1 MEMLGKILVIIISM
15 IIISCDCYNAG
26 MDYQD
31 NIALEQVVTW
41 DSDNIFTPNIFEHNG
56 RCFMK
61 KNETWMLLNGDA
73 TPNIR
78 TMSNKK
84 IECLEKSEVEWASRV
99 CDSITDKERE
109 NLKAL
114 ICSKPAKSV
123 NTGKRPALGY

>member
-1 MEMLGKILVIIISM
+1 
-15 IIISCDCYNAG
+15 
-26 MDYQD
+26 
-31 NIALEQVVTW
+31 
-41 DSDNIFTPNIFEHNG
+41 
-56 RCFMK
+56 MK

-78 TMSNKK
+78 TMSNKE

-123 NTGKRPALGY
+123 NTNQTSVRILKPALHYITITIF

>member
-1 MEMLGKILVIIISM
+1 MLGKTLVAIIFM
-15 IIISCDCYNAG
+15 LIISCDYYNAG
-26 MDYQD
+26 MEYQD

-41 DSDNIFTPNIFEHNG
+41 DSDNKFTPNIFEHDG

-78 TMSNKK
+78 TMSDKK
-84 IECLEKSEVEWASRV
+84 IQCLEKSEVEWASRV
-99 CDSITDKERE
+99 CDSITDKGRE

-114 ICSKPAKSV
+114 ICSKSAISV
-123 NTGKRPALGY
+123 NTDKRPAL

>member
-1 MEMLGKILVIIISM
+1 MEMLGKILLIIISV
-15 IIISCDCYNAG
+15 IIISCDYYNAG
-26 MDYQD
+26 MDYQ
-31 NIALEQVVTW
+31 
-41 DSDNIFTPNIFEHNG
+41 DNIFTPNIFEHNG

>member
-15 IIISCDCYNAG
+15 IIISCDYYNTG

-114 ICSKPAKSV
+114 
-123 NTGKRPALGY
+123 

>member
-15 IIISCDCYNAG
+15 IIISCDYYNAG

-78 TMSNKK
+78 EGANKRGN
-84 IECLEKSEVEWASRV
+84 SSRLTQSFHFFMFEPIFSPV
-99 CDSITDKERE
+99 
-109 NLKAL
+109 NAL
-114 ICSKPAKSV
+114 NQPI
-123 NTGKRPALGY
+123 

>member
-15 IIISCDCYNAG
+15 IIISCDYYNAG

-61 KNETWMLLNGDA
+61 KNETWMLLNGKRLVRTVLIFTESSDQLSRA
-73 TPNIR
+73 TDRVPG
-78 TMSNKK
+78 
-84 IECLEKSEVEWASRV
+84 LPAS
-99 CDSITDKERE
+99 
-109 NLKAL
+109 
-114 ICSKPAKSV
+114 P
-123 NTGKRPALGY
+123 G

>member
-15 IIISCDCYNAG
+15 IIISMIIISCDYYNAG

-61 KNETWMLLNGDA
+61 KMDLPLYFQ
-73 TPNIR
+73 TP
-78 TMSNKK
+78 
-84 IECLEKSEVEWASRV
+84 V
-99 CDSITDKERE
+99 IT
-109 NLKAL
+109 
-114 ICSKPAKSV
+114 
-123 NTGKRPALGY
+123 

>member
-15 IIISCDCYNAG
+15 IIISCDYYNAG

-84 IECLEKSEVEWASRV
+84 IECLEKSEVEWAREGANKRGNSSRLTQSFHFFMFEPIFSPV
-99 CDSITDKERE
+99 
-109 NLKAL
+109 NAL
-114 ICSKPAKSV
+114 NQPI
-123 NTGKRPALGY
+123 

>member
-1 MEMLGKILVIIISM
+1 
-15 IIISCDCYNAG
+15 
-26 MDYQD
+26 
-31 NIALEQVVTW
+31 
-41 DSDNIFTPNIFEHNG
+41 
-56 RCFMK
+56 MK

-84 IECLEKSEVEWASRV
+84 IECLEKSEVEYGLSRV

-109 NLKAL
+109 KSEKAL

-123 NTGKRPALGY
+123 NTG

>member
-1 MEMLGKILVIIISM
+1 MLAWTM
-15 IIISCDCYNAG
+15 
-26 MDYQD
+26 

-84 IECLEKSEVEWASRV
+84 IECLEKSEVEWASKDFRQYHRQG
-99 CDSITDKERE
+99 KG
-109 NLKAL
+109 
-114 ICSKPAKSV
+114 KSEGI
-123 NTGKRPALGY
+123 NM

>member
-15 IIISCDCYNAG
+15 IIISCDYYNAG

-78 TMSNKK
+78 EGANKQVISSQADSLIKISRIWADFFPANTSNQP
-84 IECLEKSEVEWASRV
+84 I
-99 CDSITDKERE
+99 
-109 NLKAL
+109 
-114 ICSKPAKSV
+114 
-123 NTGKRPALGY
+123 

>member
-1 MEMLGKILVIIISM
+1 MSIKNDGHYF
-15 IIISCDCYNAG
+15 CRAG
-26 MDYQD
+26 GNRPDGL
-31 NIALEQVVTW
+31 NEPVT
-41 DSDNIFTPNIFEHNG
+41 
-56 RCFMK
+56 
-61 KNETWMLLNGDA
+61 LNGDA